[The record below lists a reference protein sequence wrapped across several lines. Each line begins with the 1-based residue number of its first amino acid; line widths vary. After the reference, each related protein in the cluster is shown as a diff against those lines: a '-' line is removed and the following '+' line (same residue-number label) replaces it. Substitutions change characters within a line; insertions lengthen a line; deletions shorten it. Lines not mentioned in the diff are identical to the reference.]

1 MEAIRKDGRDWAL
14 FVLRFVLGSTFIMH
28 GAQKVLGLFDG
39 KGLSG
44 FAEGVSKMG
53 IPAFFGYLAALFE
66 FAGGW
71 LVLLGI
77 ATELG
82 ALLIVPVM
90 LVAVLKVHFDKGY
103 FLPNGAEYSLNL
115 LLICIALILGGP
127 GKQALWDPMARWR
140 SGH

>member
-1 MEAIRKDGRDWAL
+1 MQRVTEASVQVDGQQ
-14 FVLRFVLGSTFIMH
+14 VGKI
-28 GAQKVLGLFDG
+28 GPGL
-39 KGLSG
+39 
-44 FAEGVSKMG
+44 
-53 IPAFFGYLAALFE
+53 
-66 FAGGW
+66 

-90 LVAVLKVHFDKGY
+90 LVAVLKVHFGNGY
-103 FLPNGAEYSLNL
+103 FLPSGAEYSLNL